1 MGFSFSPT
9 SGVTPRLC
17 EEELAELAQL
27 QEDSEIFD
35 FFFPKPGSERQQ
47 VTVEMPDAVG
57 FDACPRW
64 KR

>member
-1 MGFSFSPT
+1 VGFSFSPT

-35 FFFPKPGSERQQ
+35 FFFQNREVSGNKSQ
-47 VTVEMPDAVG
+47 
-57 FDACPRW
+57 
-64 KR
+64 